1 MQTIAEREPCARI
14 SSATIASHA
23 NPSASR
29 ATETSSDFGHL
40 IGQKPEFKVQRFKAI
55 DMRQKHS
62 CGGSP
67 TNLDIVRRV
76 EAGSMAIFL
85 LVAWAS
91 SATAHAEPT
100 TREMTLDQALALAR
114 KANRTLVAERARLA
128 QAKTNLDL
136 AWAALFPTV
145 AAQGKYTRNNIEF
158 TFPVSATRTLTV
170 QPKNELDGAIS
181 FTAPLIAPPAYGA
194 LEAVKSSVGAA
205 EAQFET
211 SLATVLFNVAQSF
224 YAAAIAD
231 EVMAAR
237 QSNIEVARATLENAQ
252 TRFDNGS
259 VTKVDVDRAQL
270 AVVRAEQAA
279 RESGFAQDQAYRALA
294 TLVQTERDFKVRP
307 SVAAP
312 AADEPANLELALRLR
327 PEFRAL
333 ELTTRSAESQRRAFA
348 WRWAPTLSAFG
359 SLRAF
364 NYDNF
369 AGDRY
374 AWAIGAQLDWVLYD
388 GGVRDAQ
395 RHLADA
401 QAQEDAALAAV
412 LRDAIRD
419 DLANGHG
426 LLETKHHAQRAAE
439 RSVVLAIET
448 LDLVRTQYEAG
459 HSAQLDLLQ
468 AQDGLVAAKEAL
480 AQAHF
485 EVAVADLTLRRAA
498 GTFPG
503 P

>member
-1 MQTIAEREPCARI
+1 MTKW
-14 SSATIASHA
+14 
-23 NPSASR
+23 
-29 ATETSSDFGHL
+29 L
-40 IGQKPEFKVQRFKAI
+40 
-55 DMRQKHS
+55 
-62 CGGSP
+62 
-67 TNLDIVRRV
+67 TNGLGIILFV
-76 EAGSMAIFL
+76 ECMGAAF
-85 LVAWAS
+85 
-91 SATAHAEPT
+91 AHAET
-100 TREMTLDQALALAR
+100 SGRELTLDEALALAR
-114 KANRTLVAERARLA
+114 KANRTLVAERAHLA
-128 QAKTNLDL
+128 QAQTNLDL

-145 AAQGKYTRNNIEF
+145 AVQGKYTRNNIAF
-158 TFPVSATRTLTV
+158 VFPAGTEILTV
-170 QPKNELDGAIS
+170 QPKNQLDGVAS
-181 FTAPLIAPPAYGA
+181 FTAPLIVPSAYGA
-194 LEAVKSSVGAA
+194 LGAVKKSVQAS

-211 SLATVLFNVAQSF
+211 SQTTVLFSVAQSF

-231 EVMAAR
+231 EVVSAR
-237 QSNIEVARATLENAQ
+237 QSNIDVARATLENAK
-252 TRFDNGS
+252 TRFNSGS
-259 VTKVDVDRAQL
+259 VTRVDVDRAEL
-270 AVVRAEQAA
+270 ALVRAEQAA
-279 RESGFAQDQAYRALA
+279 RESGFAQEQTYRALA

-307 SVAAP
+307 P
-312 AADEPANLELALRLR
+312 AAVGATTEPADLALALRLR

-333 ELTTRSAESQRRAFA
+333 ELTARSAEEQRRSYA

-369 AGDRY
+369 AQERH

-401 QAQEDAALAAV
+401 QFQESAALAAV
-412 LRDAIRD
+412 LTDTIRD

-426 LLETKHHAQRAAE
+426 LLETKRHAQQAAE
-439 RSVVLAIET
+439 RSVALALET
-448 LDLVRTQYEAG
+448 LELVRTQYEAG
-459 HSAQLDLLQ
+459 QSAQLDLLQ

-498 GTFPG
+498 GSFPG